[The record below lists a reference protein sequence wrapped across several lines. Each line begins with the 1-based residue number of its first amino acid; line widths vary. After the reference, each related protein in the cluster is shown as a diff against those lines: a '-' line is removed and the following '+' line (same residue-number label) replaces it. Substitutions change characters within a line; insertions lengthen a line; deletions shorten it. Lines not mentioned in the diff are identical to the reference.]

1 MSEGAPVSLPG
12 RPRGEFR
19 SAQHARDPA
28 HLRPAGAWR
37 VCAVWLLC
45 LAGAPALADPM
56 RPLIAPAA
64 AASAAEGTPA
74 ALTSGAAPEPQVRR
88 LLAIR
93 EENSGARAALFGDR
107 WLRAGDHFTA
117 PEGETLVLAVGAHH
131 IELERGKLRSTHHL
145 LAPLLP
151 PQWPT
156 LPVGAAAGAAAA
168 SARSDRRTKAP
179 APPTPSTQPPLLPVT
194 TAPRIARP

>member
-1 MSEGAPVSLPG
+1 VSLPG
-12 RPRGEFR
+12 RRQSLDR
-19 SAQHARDPA
+19 AR
-28 HLRPAGAWR
+28 LRPAGAWR
-37 VCAVWLLC
+37 ACAVWLLC
-45 LAGAPALADPM
+45 TAGAPAHADPM

-74 ALTSGAAPEPQVRR
+74 VPTSGAAPEPQVRR

-107 WLRAGDHFTA
+107 WLRAGDRFTA

-151 PQWPT
+151 PQWPA
-156 LPVGAAAGAAAA
+156 LPAGAAAGSTAA
-168 SARSDRRTKAP
+168 SARSDRRTKAYI
-179 APPTPSTQPPLLPVT
+179 PPTPPTPPTQPPLLPVT
-194 TAPRIARP
+194 TAPRIERP